1 LFRSLSLV
9 AALAISSA
17 AAESDDGLIKMK
29 LHKIVSEEDFMMN
42 LLSYHSP
49 PTIKSSSANSLASV
63 ATERKL
69 VRGAKQQ
76 NHAQELIV
84 LKNKLNAQYMGE
96 IKIGTPA
103 QSFMVVFDTGSAD
116 LWVPHEKCHEEMNC
130 VAKNVFIPSSSTT
143 NKELPWGSK
152 SSFAIHY
159 GSGPVSGVFT
169 IDQVTLGQ
177 DDVVSDQT
185 FGLVEHSSGLGAL
198 YQKAKFDGILGLA
211 FPILSQNPG
220 AHTVVQNLLAENV
233 IKSHVFSFYVGK
245 DKPGEVAIG
254 GMNEKL
260 MKKETLNCIDIMEPA
275 RYWLAEMS
283 DQVKFGGEVVST
295 GKHAGIIDSGTSLIY
310 GPKAVVMK
318 MALQL
323 GGMFMPQVNLFAIS
337 CDKKVPDLEFN
348 FGGKPYVV
356 PGKDL
361 TMKDVTGT
369 HCFLGISMMMF
380 GEEDEESMADVET
393 LDEEVDLGIT
403 EDIEKLVG
411 VGESKIPIP
420 AGTTAWLVGDKFM
433 MQQYNVFDVEN
444 KQICFA
450 ELKEGI

>member
-1 LFRSLSLV
+1 MLFRSLSLV

-17 AAESDDGLIKMK
+17 AADNDDGLIKMK
-29 LHKIVSEEDFMMN
+29 LHKMVPEEDFMMN

-76 NHAQELIV
+76 NHAQEHIV

-103 QSFMVVFDTGSAD
+103 QSFMVVLDTGSAD

-143 NKELPWGSK
+143 NKELPSGSK

-198 YQKAKFDGILGLA
+198 CKYMIPTSCMYVILVNKFPFSSYYFASSLFLQTKRRSLMEFLDL
-211 FPILSQNPG
+211 LSQFCHRIPV
-220 AHTVVQNLLAENV
+220 HTRLSR
-233 IKSHVFSFYVGK
+233 IFS
-245 DKPGEVAIG
+245 PR
-254 GMNEKL
+254 M
-260 MKKETLNCIDIMEPA
+260 
-275 RYWLAEMS
+275 
-283 DQVKFGGEVVST
+283 
-295 GKHAGIIDSGTSLIY
+295 
-310 GPKAVVMK
+310 
-318 MALQL
+318 
-323 GGMFMPQVNLFAIS
+323 
-337 CDKKVPDLEFN
+337 
-348 FGGKPYVV
+348 
-356 PGKDL
+356 
-361 TMKDVTGT
+361 
-369 HCFLGISMMMF
+369 
-380 GEEDEESMADVET
+380 
-393 LDEEVDLGIT
+393 
-403 EDIEKLVG
+403 
-411 VGESKIPIP
+411 
-420 AGTTAWLVGDKFM
+420 
-433 MQQYNVFDVEN
+433 
-444 KQICFA
+444 
-450 ELKEGI
+450 